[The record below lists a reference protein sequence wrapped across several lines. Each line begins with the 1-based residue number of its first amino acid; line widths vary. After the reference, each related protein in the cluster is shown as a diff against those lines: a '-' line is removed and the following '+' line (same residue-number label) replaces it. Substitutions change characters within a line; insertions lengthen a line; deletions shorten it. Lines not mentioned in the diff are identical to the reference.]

1 MENGLIQA
9 IDDLYQGRA
18 ISPAAQ
24 QTIGKA
30 LLLSQ
35 QGQTIQQIA
44 KELELSAAQV
54 RQLVVRAKGWELTQQ
69 SEPNGYGRYRD

>member
-1 MENGLIQA
+1 MDHLNQA

-30 LLLSQ
+30 LLLSH
-35 QGQTIQQIA
+35 QGQSHQQIA
-44 KELELSAAQV
+44 KELELSPDQV
-54 RQLVVRAKGWELTQQ
+54 RELVVRAKGWELTRQ
-69 SEPNGYGRYRD
+69 SEPGGYGRYRD